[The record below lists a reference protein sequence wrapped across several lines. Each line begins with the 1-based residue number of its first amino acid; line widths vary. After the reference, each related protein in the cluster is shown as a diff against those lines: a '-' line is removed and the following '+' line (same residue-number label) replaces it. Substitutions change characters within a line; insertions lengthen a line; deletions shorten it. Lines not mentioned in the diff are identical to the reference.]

1 MFQRKC
7 EKQENFLAIFGIS
20 DTYSNRLTFFVNHD
34 LIHLI
39 F

>member
-7 EKQENFLAIFGIS
+7 EKQEKMLAMFGIS
-20 DTYSNRLTFFVNHD
+20 DTHSNRLSFYVNHD